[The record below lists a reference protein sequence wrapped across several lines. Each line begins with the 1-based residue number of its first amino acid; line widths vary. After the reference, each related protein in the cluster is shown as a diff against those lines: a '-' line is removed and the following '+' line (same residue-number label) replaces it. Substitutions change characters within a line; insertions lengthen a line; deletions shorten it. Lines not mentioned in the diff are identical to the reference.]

1 MDMHLSGKVVVV
13 TGASK
18 GIGLAVSQAFADAG
32 AFVIAGARNDSPG
45 LQALAAAGSA
55 AFIAADLSTPEGPR
69 ALIAAAAERGGV
81 DVLVNNAG
89 AVATRFDG
97 ILSVTDEE
105 WDAALSLNF
114 LSAVRTTREAVPQ
127 MLARGGGA
135 IVMIGSVN
143 ASQPEWNIVDYSAT
157 KAALANYAKS
167 LSKEFGP
174 KGIRVNTISPGPVST
189 DLWLAEDGVAAQ
201 FASATGASA
210 DDVVASV
217 SAGAPTGR
225 FTTPQEVADLTVFL
239 ASSRSGNTTG
249 ADVRIDG
256 GYVATV

>member
-1 MDMHLSGKVVVV
+1 MDMHLTDKVVVV

-18 GIGLAVSQAFADAG
+18 GIGLAVSQAFAEAG
-32 AFVIAGARNDSPG
+32 AFVIAGARHNSPE
-45 LQALAAAGSA
+45 LQALEADGSA
-55 AFIAADLSTPEGPR
+55 AFISADLASAEGPGK
-69 ALIAAAAERGGV
+69 LIAAAAERGGV

-105 WDAALSLNF
+105 WDAALALNF
-114 LSAVRTTREAVPQ
+114 MSAVRTTRAAIPQ
-127 MLARGGGA
+127 MLARSGGS

-143 ASQPEWNIVDYSAT
+143 ATLPEWNLVDYSAC
-157 KAALANYAKS
+157 KAALASFAKS

-174 KGIRVNTISPGPVST
+174 KGIRINTISPGPVST
-189 DLWLAEDGVAAQ
+189 DLWLADDGVAAKV
-201 FASATGASA
+201 AATSGSTPE
-210 DDVVASV
+210 DVVASV

-225 FTTPQEVADLTVFL
+225 FTTPQEVADLAVFL

-249 ADVRIDG
+249 SDVRIDG
-256 GYVATV
+256 GYVPTL

>member
-1 MDMHLSGKVVVV
+1 MDLNLTGKIAVV

-18 GIGLAVSQAFADAG
+18 GIGLAISQALAEAG
-32 AFVIAGARNDSPG
+32 AHVIAGARNNSSD
-45 LQALAAAGSA
+45 LKALEAAGSA
-55 AFIAADLSTPEGPR
+55 TFVTADLSTREGPR
-69 ALIAAAAERGGV
+69 GLIAAAAERGGV

-105 WDAALSLNF
+105 WEASLAINF
-114 LSAVRTTREAVPQ
+114 LSAVRTTREAIPQ
-127 MLARGGGA
+127 MLARGGGS

-143 ASQPEWNIVDYSAT
+143 ATLPEWNIVDYSAT

-189 DLWLAEDGVAAQ
+189 DLWLAEDGVAAK
-201 FASATGASA
+201 FASASGATP

-239 ASSRSGNTTG
+239 ASSRSANTTG

-256 GYVATV
+256 GYVTTV